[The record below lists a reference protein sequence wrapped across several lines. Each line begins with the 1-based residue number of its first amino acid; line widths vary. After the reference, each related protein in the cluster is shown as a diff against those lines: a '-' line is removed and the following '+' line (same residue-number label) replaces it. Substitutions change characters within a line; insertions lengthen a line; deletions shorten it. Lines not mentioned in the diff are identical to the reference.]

1 MSDAAITLDHGERI
15 ARLEQ
20 IADDTRR
27 SLDRI
32 EANQSKLG
40 DRLDQKIDALGTRLD
55 RRIDS
60 LTKWLVGLLFTLTI
74 AMLGGFAA
82 LHQVIARLPHS

>member
-20 IADDTRR
+20 IAD
-27 SLDRI
+27 
-32 EANQSKLG
+32 ESKLG
-40 DRLDQKIDALGTRLD
+40 DRLDQKIDALGTRLDQKIDALGTRLD

>member
-1 MSDAAITLDHGERI
+1 MASI

-27 SLDRI
+27 TLDRI
-32 EANQSKLG
+32 EAGQAKLG
-40 DRLDQKIDALGTRLD
+40 ERIDAQGLRLDQKVDALGTRLD

-60 LTKWLVGLLFTLTI
+60 LTKWFVGLLFTLTI

-82 LHQVIARLPHS
+82 FYQVIARLPHS